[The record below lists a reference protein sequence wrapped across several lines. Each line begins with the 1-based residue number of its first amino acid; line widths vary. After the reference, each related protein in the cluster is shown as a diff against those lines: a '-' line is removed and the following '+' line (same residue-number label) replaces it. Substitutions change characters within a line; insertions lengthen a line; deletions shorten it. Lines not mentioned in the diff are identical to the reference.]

1 MAQKTYYYYIDESGH
16 INNNQPVFLYGCIKT
31 DTPNL
36 SAEAIKILKEELKD
50 ELYFM
55 EYLEEI
61 EKGFHACENHPDI
74 KTHFYKILPLLNY
87 RAYFEVIYK
96 KSQFFTDLKAEK
108 QDYEIIG
115 KMLKNLINRMVL
127 KDKGAKHIFYVEEL
141 EVQNKSLKNIL
152 EEIFTSYAGI
162 DVEYS
167 IVSKGDDN
175 LSMADYI
182 NYNVFNIF
190 VEADDNKFREKNP
203 RVIHTFNILKEK
215 MALIHIWNNDSFLS
229 RKGKSEELIEVDN
242 LRKVMAEA

>member
-1 MAQKTYYYYIDESGH
+1 MSKKTYYYYIDESGH
-16 INNNQPVFLYGCIKT
+16 INNNQAAFLYGCIKT

-36 SAEAIKILKEELKD
+36 SSEAIKILKEELKD
-50 ELYFM
+50 ELYFV
-55 EYLEEI
+55 EYQEEI

-96 KSQFFTDLKAEK
+96 KGQFYNDLKAEK
-108 QDYEIIG
+108 QDYEIIAS
-115 KMLKNLINRMVL
+115 MLRNLIKRMIL
-127 KDKGAKHIFYVEEL
+127 KDKGAKHLFYVEEL
-141 EVQNKSLKNIL
+141 EVQNKSLKAIL
-152 EEIFTSYAGI
+152 KEIKEDFEGFDA
-162 DVEYS
+162 EFE

-190 VEADDNKFREKNP
+190 VEADDNKFREKNR

-229 RKGKSEELIEVDN
+229 RKGKSEELIEIEN